1 MEYNIFEEQ
10 QRFTQW
16 WLWLLLLGI
25 GALPIIGIYQ
35 QLILGKTFGNKP
47 MSDTGL
53 IIFAIFTFLLL
64 GLFYFMRLETKIDRQ
79 HIYFKFYPFLEKKIA
94 WEEVKSAEMVDY
106 GFVGYGI
113 RIGTKY
119 GTVYN
124 TKGSKGL
131 AIRTRA
137 GKKLCLGTQKTEVLA
152 KWLAEQGIDL
162 TQLRDAEE

>member
-1 MEYNIFEEQ
+1 MESNIFEEQ

-16 WLWLLLLGI
+16 WLWLLLLGVSV
-25 GALPIIGIYQ
+25 LPIIGIYQ

-64 GLFYFMRLETKIDRQ
+64 GLFYVMRLDTKINRE

-94 WEEVKSAEMVDY
+94 WEEIQSAEIVDY

-124 TKGSKGL
+124 TSGSKGL
-131 AIRTRA
+131 ALRTKK
-137 GKKLCLGTQKTEVLA
+137 GKQLCLGTQKPEILA
-152 KWLAEQGIDL
+152 QWLAQQQIDL
-162 TQLRDAEE
+162 TPK